1 LSGRVLGSTQH
12 TRAQNWNLL
21 HANNLKQPTEDVL
34 RWLTGGVK
42 NNLAT
47 AVLDYPEYPTFTAAA
62 PA

>member
-1 LSGRVLGSTQH
+1 MVCVICPKLD
-12 TRAQNWNLL
+12 LL
-21 HANNLKQPTEDVL
+21 HASNLKQPTEDVL

-47 AVLDYPEYPTFTAAA
+47 AVLDYPDYPTFTAAA